1 MRHSPTLAP
10 GRRPRPC
17 SCPYDW
23 FVIDE
28 RHVEVVAAPPAPTVE
43 LLSWLAVRTR
53 TYDEAI
59 DAWHSHCPRLTTW
72 EDALIDGLIR
82 IERTRGESTTV
93 GLTDRGRS
101 VLVQAE
107 RSR

>member
-1 MRHSPTLAP
+1 
-10 GRRPRPC
+10 
-17 SCPYDW
+17 
-23 FVIDE
+23 VVDE
-28 RHVEVVAAPPAPTVE
+28 RHVAVAAAPSAPTVE

>member
-1 MRHSPTLAP
+1 M
-10 GRRPRPC
+10 
-17 SCPYDW
+17 
-23 FVIDE
+23 IDE
-28 RHVEVVAAPPAPTVE
+28 RRVEVAAQAPAPTVE
-43 LLSWLAVRTR
+43 LLSWLTVRTR

-82 IERTRGESTTV
+82 IERTRGEGSTV
-93 GLTDRGRS
+93 GLTDRGRAA
-101 VLVQAE
+101 LAHAE

>member
-1 MRHSPTLAP
+1 VVNEL
-10 GRRPRPC
+10 
-17 SCPYDW
+17 
-23 FVIDE
+23 
-28 RHVEVVAAPPAPTVE
+28 HVEVAAPPPAAPTVE
-43 LLSWLAVRTR
+43 LLSWLAMRTR

-82 IERTRGESTTV
+82 IERTRGKKATV
-93 GLTDRGRS
+93 GLTDGGRAM
-101 VLVQAE
+101 LVRAE

>member
-1 MRHSPTLAP
+1 
-10 GRRPRPC
+10 
-17 SCPYDW
+17 
-23 FVIDE
+23 VIDE

>member
-1 MRHSPTLAP
+1 M
-10 GRRPRPC
+10 
-17 SCPYDW
+17 
-23 FVIDE
+23 VDE
-28 RHVEVVAAPPAPTVE
+28 RHLAVAAAPPAPTVE

-82 IERTRGESTTV
+82 IERTRGERSTV
-93 GLTDRGRS
+93 RLTDRGRAL
-101 VLVQAE
+101 LVQAE
-107 RSR
+107 PAR